1 MMELDYEDV
10 LLNGFESVDL
20 RRENAVLRRRLL
32 AAETRLLANP
42 VANGSKGVKA
52 ERERADKYERLYRVA
67 LARCEVLNRKLR
79 EHNG

>member
-1 MMELDYEDV
+1 MMGVDYEDM

-20 RRENAVLRRRLL
+20 RRENAVLRRRLQ

-52 ERERADKYERLYRVA
+52 ERERADKYERLYRA
-67 LARCEVLNRKLR
+67 TLARCEILNRKVR
-79 EHNG
+79 ELNG